1 MTLYV
6 DVQQDPDTLQWTY
19 NGQQIEERRIVTEEL
34 RTGHLRTDPEF
45 QVVFQNMNRD
55 QQKEQEEHNKQVVQA
70 GGVPNPKFDFDN
82 VDWDFIKANEGF
94 ETTGYVP
101 MNKDGTAKGHSGVT
115 VASGFDLG
123 SRTKES
129 LKGLPEELVT
139 KLEPFLGLKKDAAI
153 QKAAELSLTEGEAN
167 TIDQW
172 AKKSTME
179 RIDKAWKK
187 ATGMSFKHVPKN
199 KATPIVDVVFNHG
212 LPATMEYNFWKQVTT
227 NQWEEAEAN
236 LRNFSEKDP
245 DLQPRRTRGAD
256 YMKKYSKPSKGTRKG
271 RTK

>member
-1 MTLYV
+1 MS
-6 DVQQDPDTLQWTY
+6 
-19 NGQQIEERRIVTEEL
+19 EL
-34 RTGHLRTDPEF
+34 MDATISYLDANPPA
-45 QVVFQNMNRD
+45 Q
-55 QQKEQEEHNKQVVQA
+55 VQA
-70 GGVPNPKFDFDN
+70 VDRHPSAFDN

-129 LKGLPEELVT
+129 LKGLPEGLVT

-212 LPATMEYNFWKQVTT
+212 LPATMEYNFWKQVTSSM
-227 NQWEEAEAN
+227 WDEAEAN

-256 YMKKYSKPSKGTRKG
+256 YMKASKPSKPSRAK
-271 RTK
+271 TKRIK